1 MFHGKPTEENK
12 QLRTVSSKDQECRC
26 SMMLK
31 KLMEKYDKVIDEI
44 GKDLPKVDN
53 SCRSDEILRNSS
65 TSAAILNY
73 MTISTNMK
81 VFIEHGVLI
90 CPKMKFTPKI
100 WKADFLQG
108 VHRNNNI
115 PGTSTQLKRTHK
127 GVELSK
133 RGEVVNSVRIR
144 TDSYSRIACINHCKI
159 AVSVPGNDLI
169 EIVTIIA
176 PTQITDL
183 ITPVGT
189 RMTGGITCRMDILY
203 VAFSD
208 AIRLMDLS
216 RTNTE
221 IN

>member
-1 MFHGKPTEENK
+1 MFDMQFIASDIVVVLLNDKFYNYN
-12 QLRTVSSKDQECRC
+12 
-26 SMMLK
+26 LK
-31 KLMEKYDKVIDEI
+31 
-44 GKDLPKVDN
+44 
-53 SCRSDEILRNSS
+53 
-65 TSAAILNY
+65 
-73 MTISTNMK
+73 
-81 VFIEHGVLI
+81 
-90 CPKMKFTPKI
+90 
-100 WKADFLQG
+100 
-108 VHRNNNI
+108 
-115 PGTSTQLKRTHK
+115 
-127 GVELSK
+127 
-133 RGEVVNSVRIR
+133 GEVINSVRIR

-216 RTNTE
+216 GQIQKLINIPSVNILHSVNNDKMLCVYSKDNSDKTMSCLDFTNDSVYDFEQFPFYPEDVTTDE
-221 IN
+221 SGNIIFVEDNVIWQADSDGKNITIIISGKITNRLKV